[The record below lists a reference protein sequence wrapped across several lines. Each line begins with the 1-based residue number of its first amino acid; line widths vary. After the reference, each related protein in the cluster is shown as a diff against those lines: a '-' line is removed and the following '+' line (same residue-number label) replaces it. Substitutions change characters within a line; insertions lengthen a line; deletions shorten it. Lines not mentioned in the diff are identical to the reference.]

1 MPTETSI
8 TGMIAAQPREAMAVA
23 ARAFRWSYGQLNER
37 AAGLAQGLQLL
48 GVGSDVPIAVFANRT
63 PTGVLAALAVLKAGA
78 GYVPLDPADPPER
91 LEYVLRDVHAPFVL
105 AERGIAGRLPKGS
118 WKVIPLDETP
128 LLFSKPMQ
136 PPAAPGPNNLAY
148 IAYTSGS
155 TGRPVG
161 VEITHAGLL
170 NLIRWHQRAFEVTA
184 ADNASQL
191 AAPGFDAAVWEIW
204 PYLTAGASL
213 HFPDARVTRTAR
225 SLRDWLH
232 DEYITIA
239 FTPTALAEQL
249 IALDWPCTTALRTL
263 LTGGDVLRH
272 YPPAGLPFT
281 LVNNY
286 GPTEATVVTTSGPV
300 PPRSNWLDFP
310 PMGQPIDN
318 VRVAILNESME
329 PVRNGQ
335 TGELYIGGAGLA
347 RGYVNQPELTARK
360 FVADPWSGDP
370 QARLYRTGDLV
381 RRYSDGQIEFVGRID
396 EQIKIRGFRVE
407 PCEIESALN
416 AHPQVENSVAI
427 AREDAPGERRLVAY
441 VVPAADTAPNAAG
454 LQDWLRERLPEYML
468 PSAIVSLP
476 KLPLTPNGKVDRA
489 ALAAPGSEAVAV
501 ADRTVT
507 ERLAQIM
514 ASLLEA
520 GDASTDDNF
529 FHAGGNPI
537 LGALVLDRV
546 RQVFGVT
553 LTPQQLFE
561 TPTVSGL
568 AAEIERAARLPGS
581 WK

>member
-1 MPTETSI
+1 
-8 TGMIAAQPREAMAVA
+8 
-23 ARAFRWSYGQLNER
+23 
-37 AAGLAQGLQLL
+37 
-48 GVGSDVPIAVFANRT
+48 
-63 PTGVLAALAVLKAGA
+63 
-78 GYVPLDPADPPER
+78 
-91 LEYVLRDVHAPFVL
+91 
-105 AERGIAGRLPKGS
+105 
-118 WKVIPLDETP
+118 
-128 LLFSKPMQ
+128 
-136 PPAAPGPNNLAY
+136 
-148 IAYTSGS
+148 
-155 TGRPVG
+155 
-161 VEITHAGLL
+161 
-170 NLIRWHQRAFEVTA
+170 
-184 ADNASQL
+184 
-191 AAPGFDAAVWEIW
+191 
-204 PYLTAGASL
+204 
-213 HFPDARVTRTAR
+213 
-225 SLRDWLH
+225 
-232 DEYITIA
+232 
-239 FTPTALAEQL
+239 
-249 IALDWPCTTALRTL
+249 
-263 LTGGDVLRH
+263 
-272 YPPAGLPFT
+272 
-281 LVNNY
+281 
-286 GPTEATVVTTSGPV
+286 
-300 PPRSNWLDFP
+300 
-310 PMGQPIDN
+310 MGQPIDN

-441 VVPAADTAPNAAG
+441 VVPAADTAPNPAG